1 MADISPEIQ
10 AFRDAVYGEEVRG
23 SMISLAIK
31 VNADGENALSQVDR
45 QVTRIDGI
53 AAEATQTLNN
63 ANTAINT
70 ANEAIREANETLTE
84 GAQQVQQAAGSAAE
98 SKNYSLNSKTDADR
112 AKTQADRAEA
122 YAGIVLPQFMINF
135 TTGNIEHTDTTDM
148 HWIINTTSGNMEYSY
163 V

>member
-1 MADISPEIQ
+1 MADISQEIKNFQ
-10 AFRDAVYGEEVRG
+10 GAVKGEEVRE

-31 VNADGENALSQVDR
+31 VNADGENALSQVAK
-45 QVTRIDGI
+45 QVIRIDGI
-53 AAEATQTLNN
+53 AVEATQTLNN
-63 ANTAINT
+63 ASTAINT
-70 ANEAIREANETLTE
+70 ANEAINEAHNTLAE
-84 GAQQVQQAAGSAAE
+84 GARQVQQAAGSAAE

-148 HWIINTTSGNMEYSY
+148 HWLINATSGNMEYFY
-163 V
+163 I